1 MAVGNRHLGDEGRPP
16 ALQQATQR
24 TRTSSHGA
32 WVPSGGL
39 RTASTGGL
47 GAGGRVLD
55 LSPSQRASPLH
66 PSAHSVS
73 PEPQK
78 GFPARGGLL

>member
-1 MAVGNRHLGDEGRPP
+1 MYKGGARCREVGLEGLRWESAGWLWGTGRHLGDEGRPP

-32 WVPSGGL
+32 WAPSGGL

-47 GAGGRVLD
+47 GAGG
-55 LSPSQRASPLH
+55 
-66 PSAHSVS
+66 
-73 PEPQK
+73 
-78 GFPARGGLL
+78 